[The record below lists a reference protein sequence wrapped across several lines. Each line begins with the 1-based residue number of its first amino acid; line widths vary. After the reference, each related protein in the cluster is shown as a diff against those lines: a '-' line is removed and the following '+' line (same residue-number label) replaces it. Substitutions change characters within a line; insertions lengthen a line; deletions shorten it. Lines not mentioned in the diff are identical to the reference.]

1 VDLLP
6 ARIPDPDRLALLA
19 DILATAPSGV
29 ATGELR
35 LRLLARDMSWQALV
49 DLAGAQGVILPLIW
63 SLSQRSL
70 LLPLPRASH
79 APESHPTRQLQ
90 SLYRRHLQRRA
101 AQQEQLT
108 EIVAA
113 LNNAGVEPLLLKGA
127 RYLLA
132 PVGSWCEARDMRDID
147 LLVRPA
153 EAGRAAAALN
163 ARGYAF
169 ESGSPPLDQH
179 LPELF
184 HPKRPS
190 AVELHTEGL
199 SFSARGMLATDEIW
213 RRGLRADWQ
222 ALRLLMLP
230 PEWQLLHALLNHQV
244 SDRGHV
250 RRLLAVRPLWELTML
265 SGELSDQAWRTLADH
280 ADASG
285 AGDILAS
292 WLVQAQLLFG
302 FPCPAAIEPSPLARR
317 HAQETMTHAG
327 APDWWRRAR
336 FLADQLR
343 FGLGRQTMAVRYGVA
358 PEEVSLRLLGRH
370 LRFLLARHRGRIR
383 QRLLGERDRRA

>member
-6 ARIPDPDRLALLA
+6 ARISDPQSLTLLG
-19 DILATAPSGV
+19 DILAADWSAAHTRQ
-29 ATGELR
+29 LR
-35 LRLLARDMSWQALV
+35 LRLLARDMSWQSLV
-49 DLAGAQGVILPLIW
+49 DLAGAQGVILPLVW

-70 LLPLPRASH
+70 LLPLPRASQ
-79 APESHPTRQLQ
+79 APESHPTVQLQ
-90 SLYRRHLQRRA
+90 SLYGRHLQRRA
-101 AQQEQLT
+101 AQQQQLT
-108 EIVAA
+108 EIVSA
-113 LNNAGVEPLLLKGA
+113 LNLADVQPLLLKGA

-132 PVGSWCEARDMRDID
+132 PAGSWGEARDMRDID

-153 EAGRAAAALN
+153 DAGRAAAALT

-169 ESGSPPLDQH
+169 ETEPPPLDQH
-179 LPELF
+179 LPELS
-184 HPKRPS
+184 HPGRPS

-199 SFSARGMLATDEIW
+199 SFSARGMLATDELW
-213 RRGLRADWQ
+213 RRGVSADWQ
-222 ALRLLMLP
+222 GLRLLTLP

-244 SDRGHV
+244 SDRGHA

-265 SGELSDQAWRTLADH
+265 GAELSCPAWRTLAHH
-280 ADASG
+280 AAARG

-292 WLVQAQLLFG
+292 WLVQAQLLLG
-302 FPCPAAIEPSPLARR
+302 FPCPAAIEPSPVARS
-317 HAQETMTHAG
+317 HARETMTHAR

-358 PEEVSLRLLGRH
+358 PEQVSLRLVGRH
-370 LRFLLARHRGRIR
+370 LRFLLARHRGRLL
-383 QRLLGERDRRA
+383 QRLFGERDRRA